1 VFFSKQIDSPYRR
14 CKTDNINESD
24 SGGTRGAYLGMRNV
38 YRILIGK
45 TNASECLDVTSSA
58 T

>member
-1 VFFSKQIDSPYRR
+1 VFFSKEIVSPCRR
-14 CKTDNINESD
+14 CKTDNINKSD

-38 YRILIGK
+38 YQILIGK
-45 TNASECLDVTSSA
+45 TDAFEGLDVTSSS